1 MYILYIH
8 VYIYI
13 RCPLSYYQSTND
25 LMVTNSCTWAY
36 ETENMRS
43 LFVKK
48 EYFKKLVDSEIRKI
62 KFNTRGETNKKN
74 KSKNGVP
81 AVVAYQR
88 RIYNPVEHLR

>member
-1 MYILYIH
+1 
-8 VYIYI
+8 
-13 RCPLSYYQSTND
+13 
-25 LMVTNSCTWAY
+25 MVTNSCTWAY